1 MIQAMQSLHVMHG
14 CHKFSR
20 RRNGYF
26 FLKRQQPCCLLF
38 SWIYI
43 QVCPSLSRNQMI
55 LFVLM
60 LLLIK
65 TVQKI
70 QKQLRILCSTPQSKC
85 CDVMYELLVFF
96 FLGGGVSLRWDYSA
110 RHTSPLYMFFPNKK
124 IKRNGACSLPLQ
136 KNTLKSLLFITGG

>member
-14 CHKFSR
+14 CNKFSR

-26 FLKRQQPCCLLF
+26 FFKRQQPCRLLF

-65 TVQKI
+65 TIQKI
-70 QKQLRILCSTPQSKC
+70 QKQLCILCRTPQSKC
-85 CDVMYELLVFF
+85 YDVMYELLVFW
-96 FLGGGVSLRWDYSA
+96 GVFSLRWDYSA

>member
-14 CHKFSR
+14 CNKFSR

-26 FLKRQQPCCLLF
+26 FLKRQQPCRLLF

-65 TVQKI
+65 TIQKI
-70 QKQLRILCSTPQSKC
+70 QKQLRILCRTPQSKC
-85 CDVMYELLVFF
+85 YDVMYELLVFW
-96 FLGGGVSLRWDYSA
+96 GG
-110 RHTSPLYMFFPNKK
+110 FFPSGETTAPG
-124 IKRNGACSLPLQ
+124 ILPLCTCFFPI
-136 KNTLKSLLFITGG
+136 KKLKGMAPVVCPFRKIH